1 MIPQVSVER
10 LRAAVTSVFEGRKE
24 PDIEDF
30 QPGLL
35 SIQESPPGTLPRAV
49 IYLIGS
55 LFFVLLVWA
64 TFGRLDIIAGAEGRL
79 VPQTY
84 VKIVQPAE
92 AGIVKEIAVREGQ
105 SVVAGQVLMR
115 MDTALADADARTLA
129 NEIALRRLQLRRID
143 AELTGSPLVRKQD
156 DTELFRQIEAQYQAH
171 RQAYLDAVAQEK
183 YVLEKA
189 RHDLASAEE
198 VKIKLAQVVP
208 VYQRSAA
215 AYEKLGKEGF
225 MGTIM
230 VEEKLRDR
238 IEKEQDFKAQDAT
251 VKSLQATIAQSEK
264 RLAQATSNYRSQ
276 LQNERVETEAQL
288 KKFEQERSKHAH
300 KSELLELR
308 APQAGIVK
316 DIATHTS
323 GTVVSPGAVL
333 MNVVPYE
340 EPLQAEVLVKN
351 EDVGFVHSGQ
361 KAKIKLVAYPF
372 QKYGMIDGTVVHVGA
387 DASDGAAPTDKGKGQ
402 QSASPLTYKA
412 LVRLDDQA
420 LEMDGKHLKLSSGMQ
435 VIAEIHQ
442 GSRTVMEYLLSPV
455 QKAWME
461 AARER

>member
-1 MIPQVSVER
+1 MTIAR
-10 LRAAVTSVFEGRKE
+10 LRGAVTSLFDGARE
-24 PDIEDF
+24 PGIDDF
-30 QPGLL
+30 MPGLL

-49 IYLIGS
+49 IYLIGT

-84 VKIVQPAE
+84 VKIVQPAD

-105 SVVAGQVLMR
+105 EVQAGQVLMR
-115 MDTALADADARTLA
+115 MDTAVADADARTLRS
-129 NEIALRRLQLRRID
+129 EIALKRLQLRRID
-143 AELTGSPLVRKQD
+143 AELAGTPLARGAD
-156 DTELFRQIEAQYQAH
+156 DTDLFAQIKAQYEAH
-171 RQAYLDAVAQEK
+171 RQAYLDTVAQERH
-183 YVLEKA
+183 VLEKA

-198 VKIKLAQVVP
+198 VRSKLAQVVP
-208 VYQRSAA
+208 VYRRSAA

-225 MGTIM
+225 MGAIL

-238 IEKEQDFKAQDAT
+238 IEKEQDLRAQEST
-251 VKSLQATIAQSEK
+251 VRSLEAAIAQSEK

-276 LQNERVETEAQL
+276 LQNERVETQAQL
-288 KKFEQERSKHAH
+288 KKLEEEMSKLSH
-300 KSELLELR
+300 KSDLLELR

-316 DIATHTS
+316 DIATHTP
-323 GTVVSPGAVL
+323 GTVVSQGAVL

-361 KAKIKLVAYPF
+361 KAKIKLMAYPF

-387 DASDGAAPTDKGKGQ
+387 DASESAPAGGAGAAGQ
-402 QSASPLTYKA
+402 APASPLTYKA
-412 LVRLDDQA
+412 LVRLDGQT
-420 LEMDGKHLKLSSGMQ
+420 LETDGKRLNLSAGMQ
-435 VIAEIHQ
+435 VVAEIHQ